1 MVDPAQPV
9 TQDGAPQETVAG
21 GQFASSSPL
30 LKVKTGIE
38 GFDEI
43 AHGGIPQGRSTLI
56 SGTSGSGKTIFS
68 MQFLFAG
75 IALYGENG
83 VFVTFEE
90 IPDDIVKNMLGFGWD
105 LRKYIEGGKFAFV
118 DASPSEDEAVEVG
131 EFDLGAFLARLLHAV
146 EKVGAKRMAIDSI
159 SALFPRYTDQA
170 KIRRE
175 LYRIAAKLKKTGIT
189 TLITA
194 EKIGEAEG
202 RAGRFGVEEFVSDNV
217 ILLHNYLDEEHGD
230 RRRSVEILKFRGASH
245 ETQDTPLL
253 VRSDGINVF
262 PRPKPSYAGQK
273 SSVVKITTGIEQLDR
288 MFDGGVYEDSVTL
301 VSGPSG
307 VGKTVMAM
315 QFVVEGARRGQKG
328 LFFAFEESQEQ
339 LFRNAESFGWGLR
352 DLVKEEKIKLI
363 CSVPEELNPEEHY
376 KRIRDIIEGVQVK
389 RFVIDSLSALERIYV
404 PNKFR
409 EFAIGLNVYL
419 KNKGVTS
426 LITDT
431 ISTLLDVSKMTESN
445 LSTMADNVILIKYV
459 EVEGHIKR
467 ALAVFK
473 ARASRHDKQLH
484 ELVIDD
490 NGVSLGKGFLG
501 LENLMGGSA
510 KKIEG
515 FQESKAKT

>member
-1 MVDPAQPV
+1 M
-9 TQDGAPQETVAG
+9 
-21 GQFASSSPL
+21 
-30 LKVKTGIE
+30 
-38 GFDEI
+38 
-43 AHGGIPQGRSTLI
+43 
-56 SGTSGSGKTIFS
+56 
-68 MQFLFAG
+68 
-75 IALYGENG
+75 
-83 VFVTFEE
+83 
-90 IPDDIVKNMLGFGWD
+90 
-105 LRKYIEGGKFAFV
+105 
-118 DASPSEDEAVEVG
+118 
-131 EFDLGAFLARLLHAV
+131 
-146 EKVGAKRMAIDSI
+146 
-159 SALFPRYTDQA
+159 
-170 KIRRE
+170 
-175 LYRIAAKLKKTGIT
+175 
-189 TLITA
+189 
-194 EKIGEAEG
+194 
-202 RAGRFGVEEFVSDNV
+202 

-315 QFVVEGARRGQKG
+315 QFVVEGARRDQKG
-328 LFFAFEESQEQ
+328 LFFSFEESQEQ

>member
-1 MVDPAQPV
+1 MADPAQPV
-9 TQDGAPQETVAG
+9 IQGSALQKTAAG
-21 GQFASSSPL
+21 SQFASSSSL
-30 LKVKTGIE
+30 LKVKTGVE

-68 MQFLFAG
+68 MQFLVAG
-75 IALYGENG
+75 IEIYAENG

-90 IPDDIVKNMLGFGWD
+90 IPDDIIKNMLGFGWD
-105 LRKYIEGGKFAFV
+105 LSRYLKEGKFAFV
-118 DASPSEDEAVEVG
+118 DASPSEDESVEVG

-175 LYRIAAKLKKTGIT
+175 LYRIAAKLKKIGIT

-202 RAGRFGVEEFVSDNV
+202 RVGRFGVEEFVSDNV
-217 ILLHNYLDEEHGD
+217 ILLHNCLDEEHRD
-230 RRRSVEILKFRGASH
+230 RRRSIEILKFRGTSH

-273 SSVVKITTGIEQLDR
+273 SSTVKITTGIGQLDQ
-288 MFDGGVYEDSVTL
+288 MLFGGYYEDSVTL
-301 VSGPSG
+301 ISGPSG
-307 VGKTVMAM
+307 VGKTVLAL
-315 QFVVEGARRGQKG
+315 QFMVEGARKGENG

-339 LFRNAESFGWGLR
+339 LYRNAESFGWQLR
-352 DLVKEEKIKLI
+352 ELVKEGKVKLI
-363 CSVPEELNPEEHY
+363 CSVPEELKAEEHY
-376 KRIRDIIEGVQVK
+376 KRIKDIVEAAHVK
-389 RFVIDSLSALERIYV
+389 RFVIDSLSALERIYA

-409 EFAIGLNVYL
+409 EFVIGLNVYL

-431 ISTLLDVSKMTESN
+431 ISTLLDVSEITESN

-459 EVEGHIKR
+459 EVEGKIKR
-467 ALAVFK
+467 ALAVIK
-473 ARASRHDKQLH
+473 ARASEHDKQLH
-484 ELVIDD
+484 ELVID
-490 NGVSLGKGFLG
+490 NKGISLGKGFLG

-510 KKIEG
+510 KRIEG
-515 FQESKAKT
+515 FKNPE